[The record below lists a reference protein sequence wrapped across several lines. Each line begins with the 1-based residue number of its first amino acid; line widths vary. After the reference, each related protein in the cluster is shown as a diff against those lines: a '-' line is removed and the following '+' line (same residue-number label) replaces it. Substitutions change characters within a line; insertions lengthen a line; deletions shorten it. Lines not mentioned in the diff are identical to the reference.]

1 MSYITKY
8 LPEIDDL
15 IKEFETNPNAIKDYV
30 KYEGFTGSS
39 ESMTYIEEKFKEYM
53 SLKINENNFQKN

>member
-8 LPEIDDL
+8 LPEINDL
-15 IKEFETNPNAIKDYV
+15 VEEFNQNPDAIKHYV
-30 KYEGFTGSS
+30 KYEGFNGSS
-39 ESMTYIEEKFKEYM
+39 ESMTYIEEKIKEYM

>member
-1 MSYITKY
+1 MTYIVKY
-8 LPEIDDL
+8 LPEISDL
-15 IKEFETNPNAIKDYV
+15 IAEFDKNPDVIKHYV

-39 ESMTYIEEKFKEYM
+39 ESMTYIEEKIKEYM

>member
-8 LPEIDDL
+8 LSEIDDL
-15 IKEFETNPNAIKDYV
+15 KKEFEDNPDVIKHYV

-39 ESMTYIEEKFKEYM
+39 ESMTYIEEKIKEYM

>member
-8 LPEIDDL
+8 LPEISDL
-15 IKEFETNPNAIKDYV
+15 VEEFNQNPDVIKHYV
-30 KYEGFTGSS
+30 KYEGFNGSS
-39 ESMTYIEEKFKEYM
+39 ESMTYIEEKIKEYM

>member
-8 LPEIDDL
+8 LADIDDL
-15 IKEFETNPNAIKDYV
+15 IREFETDPHAIKNYL

-39 ESMTYIEEKFKEYM
+39 ESMTYIEEKLKEYM
-53 SLKINENNFQKN
+53 SLKITQNNFQKN

>member
-8 LPEIDDL
+8 LADINDL
-15 IKEFETNPNAIKDYV
+15 IQEFETNPDAIKNYL

-39 ESMTYIEEKFKEYM
+39 ESMDYIEQKLKEYM

>member
-8 LPEIDDL
+8 LADINDL
-15 IKEFETNPNAIKDYV
+15 IQEFETNPHAIKNYL

-39 ESMTYIEEKFKEYM
+39 ESMTYIEEKLKEYM